1 MHDRLE
7 RISTHDGD
15 HLTIAR
21 MGTAR
26 PGVPHLLIV
35 HGLEATLSSNYAHG
49 LLDQAQRR
57 GWSGDFLL
65 FRSCDGALNSGRRLY
80 HSGETQDLDL
90 VVRRLH
96 GETPETPLLI
106 CGVSLGGNVLLKWL
120 GELGDSARSLVRR
133 AAAVSVPFDLA
144 AGSRHLE
151 RGFSKLYAQHFLA
164 TLKAKAIAKAGQHP
178 GAIDLKKAIAA
189 KTFWEFDDG
198 VTAPLHGFVDA
209 ADYYSRSSSI
219 SFLDQVRVP
228 TLLFSALDD
237 PIVPRAVNERV
248 LESCRNSSVL
258 TCDFTPRG
266 GHVGWVE
273 GTPWSATFYM
283 EVRVLEYLAL

>member
-7 RISTHDGD
+7 RFRTDDGD
-15 HLTIAR
+15 HLTVAR
-21 MGTAR
+21 MGIAR

-35 HGLEATLSSNYAHG
+35 HGLEATLSANYAHG
-49 LLDQAQRR
+49 LLHQAQRR

-65 FRSCDGALNSGRRLY
+65 FRSCDGVLNSARRLY
-80 HSGETQDLDL
+80 HSGETRDLDF
-90 VVRRLH
+90 VVRRLQ
-96 GETPETPLLI
+96 GAAPESPLLI

-120 GELGDSARSLVRR
+120 GELGNEARSLVRR

-151 RGFSKLYAQHFLA
+151 RGFSRVYARHFLA
-164 TLKAKAIAKAGQHP
+164 TLKAKAIAKAQQHP
-178 GAIDLKKAIAA
+178 GAIDLKKAVAA

-198 VTAPLHGFVDA
+198 VTAPLHGFADA
-209 ADYYSRSSSI
+209 ADYYAQSSSI
-219 SFLDQVRVP
+219 TFLDHVQVP

-248 LESCRNSSVL
+248 LKAHARSPVF
-258 TCDFTPRG
+258 TCDFTTGG
-266 GHVGWVE
+266 GHVGWVD
-273 GTPWSATFYM
+273 GTPWSPRFYM
-283 EVRVLEYLAL
+283 EERVADYLEQ

>member
-7 RISTHDGD
+7 RVPTDDDD

-21 MGTAR
+21 MGSAR

-49 LLDQAQRR
+49 LLHQAQRR

-65 FRSCDGALNSGRRLY
+65 FRSCDGALNSARRLY
-80 HSGETQDLDL
+80 HSGETQDLDF

-96 GETPETPLLI
+96 REAPESPLLI

-120 GELGDSARSLVRR
+120 GELGDSARSLVSR

-151 RGFSKLYAQHFLA
+151 RGFSRLYARHFLA
-164 TLKAKAIAKAGQHP
+164 TLKAKALAKARQHP
-178 GAIDLKKAIAA
+178 GTVDLKRAIAA

-198 VTAPLHGFVDA
+198 VTAPLHGFADA

-219 SFLDQVRVP
+219 SFLDRVRVS

-237 PIVPRAVNERV
+237 PIVPQAVNESV
-248 LESCRNSSVL
+248 LRAHRHSPVL
-258 TCDFTPRG
+258 TCDFTARG

-273 GTPWSATFYM
+273 GTPWSPRFYM
-283 EVRVLEYLAL
+283 EERVVEFLAN